1 MRIIENKKLLLRI
14 GLGVILG
21 MPVAYVLF
29 GLIWGVSVVDSLINS
44 LAAIAGW
51 LIMSILLV
59 IGSSVPKKDR

>member
-21 MPVAYVLF
+21 IPMAYVLL
-29 GLIWGVSVVDSLINS
+29 GLIWGVGVVDSLINS
-44 LAAIAGW
+44 LGAIAGW